1 MEKKDGIIRDGF
13 SSKFGVIAAAAG
25 SAVGLGNIWRFPYV
39 LGENGGAA
47 FLLVYVFFVF
57 CIGIPVLMSEL
68 LIGRKAQR
76 NAVRAFHVLAPGK
89 KWYLI
94 GFIGVFCSFMIFSYY
109 SVVAGWTLHYV
120 FLSVSNGL
128 SSLTASGLDATYQS
142 LTESPFL
149 SVFWLVVFVAL
160 TALVVLGGVEKGIE
174 KYSKVLMPLL
184 FGIIILMCVRSL
196 TLPGSLEGLEF
207 LFKPDFSKLSPR
219 VIIEALGQACFSLSI
234 GMAVMITYGS
244 YVSKRQNLVGTT
256 FSVAFADFLIATLA
270 AVAIFPAV
278 FAFGINPG
286 QGPGLVFVTL
296 PNIFNQMF
304 GGYIF
309 SILFFVL
316 LVIAALTSSIS
327 LLEVVVAYLSEELKM
342 HRRKATIIA
351 SVGAAFFGSLCAYS
365 GVVFN
370 FFDKTSANVLLP
382 LGALFVVLFIP
393 IVLKRKQTREELE
406 ANGRRVWAFNLY
418 YFIVKYLASVAIV
431 LIFLQ
436 QFGLLDW
443 IL

>member
-1 MEKKDGIIRDGF
+1 MEKNDGNIRDGF

-25 SAVGLGNIWRFPYV
+25 SAVGLGNFWRFPYV

-47 FLLVYVFFVF
+47 FLLVYIFFVF

-68 LIGRKAQR
+68 LIGRKAQK
-76 NAVRAFHVLAPGK
+76 NAVRAFQVLAPGK
-89 KWYLI
+89 KWHLI
-94 GFIGVFCSFMIFSYY
+94 GYIGVFCSFMILSYY

-128 SSLTASGLDATYQS
+128 NSLSSNELEVTFQALTANPL
-142 LTESPFL
+142 L
-149 SVFWLVVFVAL
+149 SVFWLIVFVAL
-160 TALVVLGGVEKGIE
+160 TALVVLGGIEKGIE

-184 FGIIILMCVRSL
+184 VVIILLMCVRSL
-196 TLPGSLEGLEF
+196 TLPGSLEGLKF
-207 LFKPDFSKLSPR
+207 LFKPDFSKLSPK

-244 YVSKRQNLVGTT
+244 YVSRKQNLVSTS
-256 FSVAFADFLIATLA
+256 FSVASADFLIATLA
-270 AVAIFPAV
+270 GVAIFPAV
-278 FAFGINPG
+278 FAFGINPS

-304 GGYIF
+304 GGYF
-309 SILFFVL
+309 FAILFFFL

-342 HRRKATIIA
+342 KRRKATIIA
-351 SVGAAFFGSLCAYS
+351 SVGASFFGILCAFS
-365 GVVFN
+365 GTIFN

-393 IVLKRKQTREELE
+393 IVLKRKGTRGELE
-406 ANGRRVWAFNLY
+406 ANGRKVWAFDLF
-418 YFIVKYLASVAIV
+418 YFIIRYLAPIAIV

-436 QFGLLDW
+436 QFGLLNW